1 MPAEMR
7 IRPPSLLI
15 NSLAGAMLRSLRIH
29 HYGLENAHRALSA
42 SHHGSIM
49 VCHWHQSLL
58 TVLAPALDTRLRLA
72 VLTSLSSDGDIIT
85 SFLESVGIR
94 AVRGSSARGAAR
106 AAKAVMGALTEGFS
120 MSMAVDGP
128 RGPARQV
135 KPGALEI
142 ARRQAVTIIPIAAR
156 ASREFSFMR
165 SWDRFRLPLPGA
177 HVAMVYGEPVTY
189 PPHEPTPGEI
199 LERVESLRLR
209 IESQERYATALVR
222 QFAPRSRFRPPFGPI
237 AALAL
242 ASGGS
247 PVPPSPPASGPNA
260 GDMSTGQAR
269 PPAGDVSTVS

>member
-1 MPAEMR
+1 MR

-29 HYGLENAHRALSA
+29 HYGLENAHRALST
-42 SHHGSIM
+42 SPHGSIM

-58 TVLAPALDTRLRLA
+58 TVLAPALDTKLRLA

-94 AVRGSSARGAAR
+94 AVRGSSTRGAAR
-106 AAKAVMGALTEGFS
+106 AAKAVMGALTEGYS

-135 KPGALEI
+135 KSGALEI

-189 PPHEPTPGEI
+189 PSHEPSPAEL
-199 LERVESLRLR
+199 LERVAFLRDR
-209 IESQERYATALVR
+209 IEFQERYATALVR
-222 QFAPRSRFRPPFGPI
+222 QFAPRSRFRPP
-237 AALAL
+237 LAPL
-242 ASGGS
+242 ASNAPATAAATIPAVADDLVGS
-247 PVPPSPPASGPNA
+247 
-260 GDMSTGQAR
+260 
-269 PPAGDVSTVS
+269 